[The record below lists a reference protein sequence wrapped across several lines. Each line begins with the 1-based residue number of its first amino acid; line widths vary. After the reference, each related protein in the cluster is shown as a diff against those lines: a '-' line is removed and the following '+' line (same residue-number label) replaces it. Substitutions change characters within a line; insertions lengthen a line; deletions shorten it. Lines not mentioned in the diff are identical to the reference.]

1 MTGKGQ
7 RRAGRGRPWWLACL
21 LIVASHAHAV
31 TVYKWVDEHG
41 RVHFSDQPQGNF
53 IETLQVRSGARY
65 GNEAPQKKATE
76 SGPEPAAAGQ
86 TGPAKAQTPSPAE
99 ARRAAKEKRKL
110 RRRNCRIARENL
122 ARDERISRMYRVGAD
137 GERIWLTEAERDAVI
152 EKGRREVKK
161 WCGK

>member
-1 MTGKGQ
+1 MTVKGQ
-7 RRAGRGRPWWLACL
+7 HRAGLGRMWWLACL
-21 LIVASHAHAV
+21 LIAASHAHAV

-41 RVHFSDQPQGNF
+41 RVHFSDQPRGNS
-53 IETLQVRSGARY
+53 IETLQLRSGARY
-65 GNEAPQKKATE
+65 GNEALQKKVPE
-76 SGPEPAAAGQ
+76 SGPETAAAQ
-86 TGPAKAQTPSPAE
+86 AAPAKAQTPSPAE

-122 ARDERISRMYRVGAD
+122 AHDERISRMYRVGAD